1 VKRIPTAVSDL
12 DGIVE
17 GGLPAGST
25 VLLLGELG
33 AGNTEFAYTSAAKI
47 ILAKL
52 QPERIENLLGY
63 SYRKSTLPENVFY
76 VSFSR
81 SKEDVLNEIE
91 NAFAKEL
98 FEAIRDHVG
107 FKDFS
112 REYFSGSVVPAS
124 WSGVDLKESLFGS
137 EGEKKELLSAFAE
150 YIGSLPE
157 NSMII
162 VDSLTD
168 LMVNQKINEMDI
180 IMMLKGLQRLSKKK
194 GGIVYFLLSEGIVDS
209 RMEHMIVDSVDGVLS
224 FTWSKHERSSNRSRY
239 LHVEKF
245 TSLFPHLRR
254 SGIGKFTTT
263 VDHETGYTV
272 INMERIS

>member
-1 VKRIPTAVSDL
+1 MKRIPTAVSDL

-33 AGNTEFAYTSAAKI
+33 AGNTEFVYTSAAKI

-63 SYRKSTLPENVFY
+63 TYTKSTLPKSVFY
-76 VSFSR
+76 ISFSR
-81 SKEDVLNEIE
+81 SKEDILNEIE

-98 FEAIRDHVG
+98 FEAIEGNVE
-107 FKDFS
+107 FMDFS
-112 REYFSGSVVPAS
+112 KEFFSGSVVPAS
-124 WSGVDLKESLFGS
+124 WSGVGLKESLFGS
-137 EGEKKELLSAFAE
+137 EDEKKDILSAFAD
-150 YIGSLPE
+150 YVGALPE

-168 LMVNQKINEMDI
+168 LMINEKISSTDVV
-180 IMMLKGLQRLSKKK
+180 MMLKGLQRLSKKK
-194 GGIVYFLLSEGIVDS
+194 GGIIYFLLSKGIVDT

-263 VDHETGYTV
+263 VDYETGYTV
-272 INMERIS
+272 INMERIA